1 MMPFELASVLYI
13 ALVALTVISAVMT
26 VMQNHPVRSVL
37 FLVLTFFGAA
47 TLWMMLQAEF
57 LSLIL
62 VLVYVGAV
70 MTLFLFVVMML
81 NVDAEALQSHLLR
94 SLPLGLVIVGGLCA
108 LFVTALNQAHL
119 FKTVKQVA
127 GIQAPIAPV
136 GWADKP
142 SRDLMIH
149 HSPAIKPQASSN
161 TEAIGEVLFTQ
172 YIYPFELAAVL
183 LLVAMVSAITLVHRT
198 TVRSKRQ
205 NIRHQIMTDA
215 KDRLTLVSFP
225 DAEEK

>member
-1 MMPFELASVLYI
+1 MPFELASVLFI
-13 ALVALTVISAVMT
+13 ALVALTLISAVMT

-81 NVDAEALQSHLLR
+81 NVDAEALHSHLLR

-108 LFVTALNQAHL
+108 LFVTALNQTAL
-119 FKTVKQVA
+119 LNTTKQVA
-127 GIQAPIAPV
+127 GIEAPV
-136 GWADKP
+136 GWAGKP
-142 SRDLMIH
+142 SRDLMN
-149 HSPAIKPQASSN
+149 SPPTAKEQPTSN
-161 TEAIGEVLFTQ
+161 TEAIGSMLFTQ

-205 NIRHQIMTDA
+205 NIRHQIMTNA

-225 DAEEK
+225 KEK